1 MPLGCAPGTPNA
13 TLVPGSSGTRITRLW
28 YQAIADGIVV
38 VVTKQLEQQ
47 LDRPQAL
54 TDRLPLPTTPA
65 PAAVPA
71 SAEHR
76 SLSALGLITVLLG
89 AFLPMLDF
97 FIVNVALPT
106 IDHDLA
112 AGPAVLELV
121 AAGYGI
127 AFAVLLVLG
136 GRLGDSLGRRKL
148 FIAGA
153 ALFALTSLA
162 CGLAP
167 TAWTLVGARV
177 AQGAAAALLIPQ
189 VLATITAS
197 TSGPHRARALSIY
210 GAAGGIA
217 VVIGQVLGGMLV
229 QADLFGSSWR
239 AVFLLNVPFALATG
253 VLALR
258 AVPESRSDAP
268 SRVDLPGTLLLCAAL
283 LSLFV
288 PLMEGRAVGW
298 PLWTWVSLGLFPF
311 IAWAFIAVERRSEA
325 AGQTPLVPLSL
336 LRIPEMRRGLGI
348 ALPYF
353 GNFGAFMFILAITL
367 QQGLHLSP
375 VDSGWA
381 LVPLAVG
388 YFSTSLAGP
397 RLIGRFGSR
406 VITAGSLI
414 MPVGLIVL
422 MVTVLTDFK
431 HLGIFSLLPAMFLIG
446 SGNGLV
452 GTPLFRVVLSTVPLE
467 RAGVGSGVLATTQQ
481 SSLALGVAT
490 LGTLFLSVVPTM
502 GMAHALALV
511 LVIELAGAA
520 VVTFL
525 STRLPRSMG

>member
-1 MPLGCAPGTPNA
+1 MT
-13 TLVPGSSGTRITRLW
+13 
-28 YQAIADGIVV
+28 Q
-38 VVTKQLEQQ
+38 QLE
-47 LDRPQAL
+47 RPPA
-54 TDRLPLPTTPA
+54 RPTRSPH
-65 PAAVPA
+65 PAATTTA
-71 SAEHR
+71 HR
-76 SLSALGLITVLLG
+76 TLTVAGLVTVLLG

-106 IDHDLA
+106 IDQDLA

-136 GRLGDSLGRRKL
+136 GRLGDSLGRRRL

-153 ALFALTSLA
+153 AAFALTSLA
-162 CGLAP
+162 CGVAP
-167 TAWTLVGARV
+167 TAWTLVAARV
-177 AQGAAAALLIPQ
+177 AQGASAALLIPQ
-189 VLATITAS
+189 VLATITAA
-197 TSGPHRARALSIY
+197 TSGPQRARALSVY
-210 GAAGGIA
+210 GAVGGIS

-229 QADLFGSSWR
+229 QADLFGTGWR
-239 AVFLLNVPFALATG
+239 AVFLVNVPFALLTA

-258 AVPESRSDAP
+258 YVPESRSEQP
-268 SRVDLPGTLLLCAAL
+268 SRVDLPGTLLLTVAL

-298 PLWTWVSLGLFPF
+298 PLWTWLSLAVFPF
-311 IAWAFIAVERRSEA
+311 AAWAFVAVERRAEA
-325 AGQTPLVPLSL
+325 AGRLPLVPLSL

-353 GNFGAFMFILAITL
+353 GNFGAFMFVLAIAL
-367 QQGLHLSP
+367 QQGLRLSP
-375 VDSGWA
+375 VASGWA

-388 YFSTSLAGP
+388 YFTSSLAGP
-397 RLIGRFGSR
+397 RLIGRYGSR

-414 MPVGLIVL
+414 QPVGMLVLIA
-422 MVTVLTDFK
+422 TVLTDYQG
-431 HLGIFSLLPAMFLIG
+431 LGVLTLLPGMALIG
-446 SGNGLV
+446 LGNGLI
-452 GTPLFRVVLSTVPLE
+452 GTPLFRVVLAKVPLE

-490 LGTLFLSVVPTM
+490 FGTLFLSLIPSL
-502 GMAHALALV
+502 GMAHALAVVLGSQLV
-511 LVIELAGAA
+511 GATVIAW
-520 VVTFL
+520 L

>member
-1 MPLGCAPGTPNA
+1 M
-13 TLVPGSSGTRITRLW
+13 
-28 YQAIADGIVV
+28 
-38 VVTKQLEQQ
+38 
-47 LDRPQAL
+47 
-54 TDRLPLPTTPA
+54 
-65 PAAVPA
+65 
-71 SAEHR
+71 
-76 SLSALGLITVLLG
+76 LG

-112 AGPAVLELV
+112 AGPAVLELI

-136 GRLGDSLGRRKL
+136 GRLGDSIGRRKL

-153 ALFALTSLA
+153 ALFAVTSLA
-162 CGLAP
+162 CGVAP
-167 TAWTLVGARV
+167 SAWALVAARV
-177 AQGAAAALLIPQ
+177 AQGASAALLIPQ
-189 VLATITAS
+189 VLATITAA
-197 TSGPHRARALSIY
+197 THGQARAKALSIY
-210 GAAGGIA
+210 GAAGGIS

-229 QADLFGSSWR
+229 QANLFGSGWR
-239 AVFLLNVPFALATG
+239 VVFLLNVPFALVAA
-253 VLALR
+253 VMAMR
-258 AVPESRSDAP
+258 FVPESKSDAP

-283 LSLFV
+283 LSLFI

-298 PLWTWVSLGLFPF
+298 PLWTWVSMALFPF
-311 IAWAFIAVERRSEA
+311 IAWAFIAVERRTEA
-325 AGQTPLVPLSL
+325 AGRLPLVPLSL
-336 LRIPEMRRGLGI
+336 LRIPEMRSGLGI

-353 GNFGAFMFILAITL
+353 SNFGAFMFIIAITL

-406 VITAGSLI
+406 VITIGALI
-414 MPVGLIVL
+414 QPVGVVVLII
-422 MVTVLTDFK
+422 TALTDFNG
-431 HLGIFSLLPAMFLIG
+431 LGIFTLMPAMVLIG
-446 SGNGLV
+446 GGNGFV

-467 RAGVGSGVLATTQQ
+467 RAGVGSGVLATSQQ

-490 LGTLFLSVVPTM
+490 WGTLFLALAPGLGM
-502 GMAHALALV
+502 GQALALV
-511 LVIELAGAA
+511 MALQLGSSAA
-520 VVTFL
+520 VAFL
-525 STRLPRSMG
+525 STRLPRSIG

>member
-1 MPLGCAPGTPNA
+1 
-13 TLVPGSSGTRITRLW
+13 
-28 YQAIADGIVV
+28 
-38 VVTKQLEQQ
+38 VTQQLE
-47 LDRPQAL
+47 RPAAL
-54 TDRLPLPTTPA
+54 TDRLPLPT
-65 PAAVPA
+65 AAA
-71 SAEHR
+71 STEHR
-76 SLSALGLITVLLG
+76 SLSTVGLFTVLLG

-106 IDHDLA
+106 IEHDLS
-112 AGPAVLELV
+112 AGPAVLELI

-136 GRLGDSLGRRKL
+136 GRLGDSLGRRRL
-148 FIAGA
+148 FIVGA

-167 TAWTLVGARV
+167 TAWTLVAARV
-177 AQGAAAALLIPQ
+177 AQGASAALLIPQ
-189 VLATITAS
+189 VLATITAA

-229 QADLFGSSWR
+229 QANLFGTSWR
-239 AVFLLNVPFALATG
+239 AVFLLNVPFALAAAL
-253 VLALR
+253 LAIR

-298 PLWTWVSLGLFPF
+298 PVWTWVSMGLFPV
-311 IAWAFIAVERRSEA
+311 IAWAFVTVERRAEA
-325 AGQTPLVPLSL
+325 AGRTPLVPPTL
-336 LRIPEMRRGLGI
+336 LRIPEMRHGLGI

-353 GNFGAFMFILAITL
+353 GSFGAFMFILAITL

-406 VITAGSLI
+406 VITAGALI
-414 MPVGLIVL
+414 QPVGMTILI
-422 MVTVLTDFK
+422 VTVLTDF
-431 HLGIFSLLPAMFLIG
+431 HGLGVFSLLPAMALIG
-446 SGNGLV
+446 AGNGLV

-467 RAGVGSGVLATTQQ
+467 RAGVGSGVLATAQQ

-490 LGTLFLSVVPTM
+490 LGTLFLALVPSL

-511 LVIELAGAA
+511 LAVQLVSAG
-520 VVTFL
+520 VVTWL